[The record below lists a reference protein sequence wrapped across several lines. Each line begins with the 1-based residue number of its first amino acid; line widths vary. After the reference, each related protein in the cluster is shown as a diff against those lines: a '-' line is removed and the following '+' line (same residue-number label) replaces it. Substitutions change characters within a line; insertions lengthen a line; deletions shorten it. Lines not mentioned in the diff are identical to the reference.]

1 MPTALPMNCRH
12 VYRQALTSMTSNSRR
27 LSITLPPYARI
38 LPVNSNHPHLA
49 LMGMTEEQM
58 KAKPSAPMPVLLL
71 QALICSFLISL
82 VLALIINHFPPY
94 HPLHGA
100 LAGFA
105 CWLGF
110 AASTSYATAVFSL
123 QPKAL
128 WLINSGYNL
137 VSFVMAG
144 AILGAWR

>member
-1 MPTALPMNCRH
+1 MHLPHINWLAVIVSAVAIFILGGLWYSKALF
-12 VYRQALTSMTSNSRR
+12 AKKW
-27 LSITLPPYARI
+27 I
-38 LPVNSNHPHLA
+38 A
-49 LMGMTEEQM
+49 LMGISEEQM

-71 QALICSFLISL
+71 QALVCSFLIAIAMA
-82 VLALIINHFPPY
+82 VIINHFPPY
-94 HPLHGA
+94 SAHHGA
-100 LAGFA
+100 IAGA
-105 CWLGF
+105 VCWLGF
-110 AASTSYATAVFSL
+110 AAATSYATAVFSM

>member
-1 MPTALPMNCRH
+1 MHFLHVHWPAVIVSAIAIFILGGLWYSKALF
-12 VYRQALTSMTSNSRR
+12 ATKW
-27 LSITLPPYARI
+27 I
-38 LPVNSNHPHLA
+38 A
-49 LMGMTEEQM
+49 LMGITEEQM